1 MHEDIKKAKQTLIEG
16 GIICHPTDTIWGLG
30 CDATN
35 KEAVEKL
42 FNLKRRDPAKSML
55 IIVDDI
61 GKISSYVKEVPD
73 IAYDLL
79 EATDK
84 PLTLVLPHAKNLA
97 ENLIA
102 EDGTIGIRV
111 IADHPW
117 CTKLLKQFKKPIV
130 STSANFSG
138 QKKAQIFDDID
149 PEILESVDYIA
160 GFDRDNI
167 TRTEASAIIKLGIN
181 GEIEI
186 IRH

>member
-16 GIICHPTDTIWGLG
+16 GIICYPTDTIWGLG

-42 FNLKRRDPAKSML
+42 YQIKKRDPSKSML
-55 IIVDDI
+55 VIVDDI
-61 GKISSYVKEVPD
+61 GKISTYVKEMPD
-73 IAYDLL
+73 MAYDLL
-79 EATDK
+79 EATEK
-84 PLTLVLPHAKNLA
+84 PLTLVLPNAKNLA

-102 EDGTIGIRV
+102 HDGSIGIRV
-111 IADHPW
+111 IDNHPW

-138 QKKAQIFDDID
+138 QKKARIFDDIN
-149 PEILESVDYIA
+149 PEILETVDYVA
-160 GFDRDNI
+160 EFDRDNA
-167 TRTEASAIIKLGIN
+167 TPAEASSIIKLGIN

>member
-1 MHEDIKKAKQTLIEG
+1 MHEDIKKAKQTLEQG
-16 GIICHPTDTIWGLG
+16 GVICCPTDTIWGLS

-42 FNLKRRDPAKSML
+42 FKIKNRNSSKSML
-55 IIVDDI
+55 ILVDDI
-61 GKISSYVKEVPD
+61 GKVPSYIKEMPD

-79 EATDK
+79 EASDK
-84 PLTLVLPHAKNLA
+84 PLTLILPDAKNIA

-111 IADHPW
+111 VADHSW
-117 CTKLLKQFKKPIV
+117 LSKLLKQFKKPIV

-138 QKKAQIFDDID
+138 APSVQFFDEID
-149 PEILESVDYIA
+149 EELLEKVDYIA
-160 GFDRDNI
+160 EYGRDDNSKN
-167 TRTEASAIIKLGIN
+167 EASSIVKLGAG

-186 IRH
+186 LRH